1 MRDVRY
7 IKESLILSCISM
19 LLCIGLLAGT
29 TWAWFQDNAT
39 TPIRNIEAG
48 TFGVDLA
55 DKEGNTIQNLPLTF
69 QKAEYA
75 GGQGLWEP
83 GVTYYTK
90 PFRVSN
96 TGTLAFK
103 YRLFLVFEDQNKTDL
118 ESIYFRLVRADER
131 DYRTASPVVF
141 DTDPILK
148 GKTDSDLYVLV
159 GSMRADASNSLQEK
173 EVGGIGVKV
182 AVAQASHESD
192 ITGPDYDLN
201 AEYLADAKTP
211 SELAAIL
218 GVCIP
223 NIDFGGDLTM
233 NVSET
238 TPVLTIDY
246 DADINLK
253 EHTFTVTGTGSANGI
268 LLSGGSSVIRNG
280 TIFANSIGDYAV
292 NVRSCELVLDHVT
305 IHSEQALQCLSGS
318 KVTLRNCNITGKIIV
333 ASGADLTITEST
345 YSEGNLIVEEGA
357 VIKK

>member
-1 MRDVRY
+1 MRDLRY
-7 IKESLILSCISM
+7 IKESLIMSCISM
-19 LLCIGLLAGT
+19 LLSISLLAGT
-29 TWAWFQDNAT
+29 TWAWFQDNVT
-39 TPIRNIEAG
+39 TSIGNIEAG
-48 TFGVDLA
+48 TFGVDLVDA
-55 DKEGNTIQNLPLTF
+55 DGGSIRNIPLSF
-69 QKAEYA
+69 QQA
-75 GGQGLWEP
+75 GDAGKQVLWEP
-83 GVTYYTK
+83 GATYYTK

-103 YRLFLVFEDQNKTDL
+103 YRLFLVFENQNKADL
-118 ESIYFRLVRADER
+118 ESFYFRLVKADEIN
-131 DYRTASPVVF
+131 YRTASPVIF
-141 DTDPILK
+141 ETDPILK
-148 GKTDSDLYVLV
+148 GETDSDLYVLV
-159 GSMRADASNSLQEK
+159 GSMRADANNSLQGK

-211 SELAAIL
+211 AELAAIL

-223 NIDFGGDLTM
+223 NIEFSGSFAAEAYE
-233 NVSET
+233 SE
-238 TPVLTIDY
+238 PVLTINY

-253 EHTFTVTGTGSANGI
+253 GYGFTVNGTGSTNGI

-280 TIFANSIGDYAV
+280 TISANSIGDYAV

-318 KVTLRNCNITGKIIV
+318 KVTLRNCNITGKIFV

-345 YSEGNLIVEEGA
+345 YSEENLIVEEGA
-357 VIKK
+357 VINK